1 MSRNSSRKQLILEV
15 MSEIRALHV
24 ARDGVDE
31 AVVGLLGIN
40 RTDGRCLDILE
51 REGVITAG
59 RLAQASGLT
68 TGAVTAVLDRLE
80 RAGYARR
87 VRDTADRRRV
97 LVEATEKTRR
107 IAPELF
113 AELIEEV
120 QTELGRYS
128 AAELTLLRDFI
139 RRDREINEAQGARLK
154 ARAER
159 AG

>member
-1 MSRNSSRKQLILEV
+1 
-15 MSEIRALHV
+15 MSEIRGLHA
-24 ARDGVDE
+24 ARDAADE
-31 AVVGLLGIN
+31 ALIAHLGIN

-59 RLAQASGLT
+59 RLAEASGLT

-107 IAPELF
+107 LVPEFF
-113 AELIEEV
+113 AELLDEV
-120 QTELGRYS
+120 ETLLGRYS
-128 AAELTLLRDFI
+128 VAELTLLRDFI
-139 RRDREINEAQGARLK
+139 RRDREINDAQRARLL
-154 ARAER
+154 ARAQR
-159 AG
+159 GR